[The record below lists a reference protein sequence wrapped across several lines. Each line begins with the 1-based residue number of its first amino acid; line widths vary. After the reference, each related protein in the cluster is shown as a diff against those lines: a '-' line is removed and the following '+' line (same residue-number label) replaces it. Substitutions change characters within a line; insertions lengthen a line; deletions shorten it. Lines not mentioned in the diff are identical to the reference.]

1 MHTRIMRFAKP
12 NHIATVHTNKTIYMD
27 LPTKSGKI
35 VVVTT
40 QGVGLDSPYMC
51 PMLTRPANDDR
62 PKINDEA
69 FMNADLCPSLAT
81 LSKQLAKRLP
91 AKHQDSIYATAWML
105 TIPLYDIVDNA
116 IDLHLVGTDK
126 AKVKLMRKL
135 VDHFIADSFI
145 FSDGAKSEAAVT
157 HQHVDIECG
166 SDGSKATKK
175 VPSSFPSM
183 KLRIAYFDAQA
194 MLAYHI
200 MRMIDCKETK
210 TGYHDGNR
218 YHIEHHEVIEIIS
231 KQLEDATTTTQ

>member
-1 MHTRIMRFAKP
+1 MHTRIIRFAKP

-27 LPTKSGKI
+27 LPTKSRD
-35 VVVTT
+35 VVAVKAD
-40 QGVGLDSPYMC
+40 GIRLVSPYEC
-51 PMLTRPANDDR
+51 PYLARKAYDDR

-116 IDLHLVGTDK
+116 IDLRLIGTDET
-126 AKVKLMRKL
+126 KVKLMRKL

-200 MRMIDCKETK
+200 MRMIEDKKSK
-210 TGYHDGNR
+210 TGYHDGDR

-231 KQLEDATTTTQ
+231 KHLEDATTTTQ

>member
-1 MHTRIMRFAKP
+1 MHTRIIRFAKP

-27 LPTKSGKI
+27 LPTKSRD
-35 VVVTT
+35 VVAVKAD
-40 QGVGLDSPYMC
+40 GIRLVSPYEC
-51 PMLTRPANDDR
+51 PYLARKAYDDR

-116 IDLHLVGTDK
+116 IDLRLIGTDET
-126 AKVKLMRKL
+126 KVKLMRKL

>member
-1 MHTRIMRFAKP
+1 MHTRIIRFAKP

-27 LPTKSGKI
+27 LPTKSRD
-35 VVVTT
+35 VVAVKAD
-40 QGVGLDSPYMC
+40 GIRLVSPYEC
-51 PMLTRPANDDR
+51 PYLARKAYDDR

-135 VDHFIADSFI
+135 DHH
-145 FSDGAKSEAAVT
+145 K
-157 HQHVDIECG
+157 
-166 SDGSKATKK
+166 
-175 VPSSFPSM
+175 
-183 KLRIAYFDAQA
+183 
-194 MLAYHI
+194 
-200 MRMIDCKETK
+200 
-210 TGYHDGNR
+210 
-218 YHIEHHEVIEIIS
+218 
-231 KQLEDATTTTQ
+231 